1 MPWWCPAPDRSGFLL
16 GWSDH
21 TAPLDK
27 TIPLVQCGPPWPAAP
42 APTPLAID
50 SHFYGLSLSPSGRYL
65 AVAHAAGVWKAAL
78 WDMAENRRLAQ
89 VAHERAVSSVG
100 FSADEKSMISA
111 SSDGDRGQVVITP
124 VNGSEARIIP
134 FAHAKLAA
142 MHPSGEKLVIA
153 DNRHRL
159 TVVDVATCKLERTCW
174 VGGRKSMSSVTR
186 GMMTQVQQ
194 ATANVDYD
202 ELEKN
207 MRKQQEQMLRML
219 NPKQLPP
226 GIGSIEEL
234 TAQMLQQ
241 MTLQIQRMREESAKI
256 GTPEWE
262 TDRVTGSE
270 IVFCMM
276 FDPSGEWLCLGT
288 SGGVWVYSWSEV
300 VRAAE
305 DLLRPALAVDG
316 GSRFV
321 ETDHG
326 PTQQGDYVYALDYDP
341 ERKRFLFGGLE
352 GRVRY
357 LEPDGGRAGV
367 LLEPPG
373 RWPIN
378 HLGLSLDHSALGL
391 TIQPDFYSNAVNK
404 AGPVVQ
410 FWNYRALSKG
420 P

>member
-1 MPWWCPAPDRSGFLL
+1 
-16 GWSDH
+16 
-21 TAPLDK
+21 
-27 TIPLVQCGPPWPAAP
+27 
-42 APTPLAID
+42 
-50 SHFYGLSLSPSGRYL
+50 
-65 AVAHAAGVWKAAL
+65 
-78 WDMAENRRLAQ
+78 
-89 VAHERAVSSVG
+89 
-100 FSADEKSMISA
+100 
-111 SSDGDRGQVVITP
+111 VVITP
-124 VNGSEARIIP
+124 VDGSEARIMP
-134 FAHAKLAA
+134 FPHAKLAA
-142 MHPSGEKLVIA
+142 MHPSGGKLVIA

-159 TVVDVATCKLERTCW
+159 TVVDVATCKLEQTCW
-174 VGGRKSMSSVTR
+174 VGGRKSVGSIER
-186 GMMTQVQQ
+186 GMIAQVQQ
-194 ATANVDYD
+194 AAASVDYG

-226 GIGSIEEL
+226 GIRSIEEL
-234 TAQMLQQ
+234 KAQMLQQ

-262 TDRVTGSE
+262 ADRVTGSE
-270 IVFCMM
+270 IVFRMM

-288 SGGVWVYSWSEV
+288 SGGAWVYPWSEV
-300 VRAAE
+300 VRANE
-305 DLLRPALAVDG
+305 DLSRPAVAVDA

-326 PTQQGDYVYALDYDP
+326 PTKQGDYVYALDYDP
-341 ERKRFLFGGLE
+341 ERQRFLFGGLE

-357 LEPDGGRAGV
+357 LEPRGGRSGV

-373 RWPIN
+373 RWPIH

-391 TIQPDFYSNAVNK
+391 TIQPDFYSNALYK
-404 AGPVVQ
+404 AGPAVQ